1 MTDLLLTTFNFEITL
16 LRSAEIAAGSNRD
29 AAERDESAARLGD
42 GGFQDCAGLEIA
54 MDVQEYLEGGRNDGV
69 IQRIGRAKYQPIIL
83 KRGMFFGDNNE
94 VSRDL
99 WDWMQGVVSGR
110 RPALRY
116 DGLVKVFGRRDEN
129 GETPVVATWSFD
141 RGLPI
146 KIAGPQ
152 LNAQTGQ
159 IAVEELHIAHEGL
172 RLEAA

>member
-1 MTDLLLTTFNFEITL
+1 MTDLLMTAFNFEITL
-16 LRSAEIAAGSNRD
+16 LRSAEIAAGSNRE
-29 AAERDESAARLGD
+29 AAARDDSAARLGD

-83 KRGMFFGDNNE
+83 KRGMFFGENNE

-110 RPALRY
+110 RPVLRY
-116 DGLVKVFGRRDEN
+116 DGVVRVFGRRD
-129 GETPVVATWSFD
+129 GDGAASAVAVWSFD

-146 KIAGPQ
+146 RIAGPQ
-152 LNAQTGQ
+152 LNAQNGQ
-159 IAVEELHIAHEGL
+159 IAIEELHIAHEGL